1 VNDMAPLGTPLRLS
15 VVGAGQSVPPT
26 LWIPKVTWYFPG
38 VGASRRPKLAA
49 RSHPGIVGSGG
60 ASPPDDP
67 EEEDIGAG
75 GVGVFVAVGAGVGV
89 DVAVAVGDGVGVIVA
104 VGDGVE
110 VGTAVGDGDGVPGVR
125 GDGRHAARAPRIRI
139 HPRSENVPSGTS

>member
-1 VNDMAPLGTPLRLS
+1 MAPLALRLS
-15 VVGAGQSVPPT
+15 VVGAGQSVPLT
-26 LWIPKVTWYFPG
+26 LWTPKVTWYFPG
-38 VGASRRPKLAA
+38 VASRRPKLAA
-49 RSHPGIVGSGG
+49 RSQPGIVGSGG

-89 DVAVAVGDGVGVIVA
+89 DVAVGDGVGVIVA
-104 VGDGVE
+104 VDDGVE

-125 GDGRHAARAPRIRI
+125 GGGRHAARARGSESTL
-139 HPRSENVPSGTS
+139 RSENVPSGTS

>member
-1 VNDMAPLGTPLRLS
+1 MAPLGTLRLS

-26 LWIPKVTWYFPG
+26 LWIPKVTTYFPG
-38 VGASRRPKLAA
+38 VASRRPKLAA

-139 HPRSENVPSGTS
+139 HPPIRKRPIGHLL